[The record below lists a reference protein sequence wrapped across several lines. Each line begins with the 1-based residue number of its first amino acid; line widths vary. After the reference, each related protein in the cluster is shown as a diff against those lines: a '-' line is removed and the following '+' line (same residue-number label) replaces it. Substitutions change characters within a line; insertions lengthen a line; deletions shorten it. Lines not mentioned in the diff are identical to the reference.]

1 MILNTASTHVA
12 KGCSKTCCKI
22 MHSLKTCFDGPMMHA
37 HHPIP
42 PPDPIHRID
51 THATILFDIT
61 EYYHLIPTPS
71 YSSPTLSLAMTS
83 QPALISTSK
92 HSGCPFSAAR

>member
-1 MILNTASTHVA
+1 MLALWLNPTTHQA
-12 KGCSKTCCKI
+12 TTPPPQLPPTLMPTTPSHKP
-22 MHSLKTCFDGPMMHA
+22 HSPT
-37 HHPIP
+37 IP

-71 YSSPTLSLAMTS
+71 YSSPTSSLAMTS
-83 QPALISTSK
+83 QPALISSFR
-92 HSGCPFSAAR
+92 HSRCPFSAA

>member
-1 MILNTASTHVA
+1 MEPPI
-12 KGCSKTCCKI
+12 K
-22 MHSLKTCFDGPMMHA
+22 PPP
-37 HHPIP
+37 HHPNHPTLTPTTPSHKPHSPTIP

-71 YSSPTLSLAMTS
+71 CSSPTSSLAMTS

-92 HSGCPFSAAR
+92 HSGCPSCAAK